1 MQAASAKPP
10 YFDYAATT
18 PTDPRVIEKMLCYLG
33 PDSCFSNPG
42 AGYQSGRDAAA
53 AIEKARRQLAD
64 LIQTEPSNIIWT
76 SGATESINLAIKGIA
91 HLFLTKVC
99 AGRRKHI
106 ITSAIEHA
114 AVLTTCRQL
123 EEFGFYVT
131 YLMPRKNGL
140 ITLAQVKQA
149 LRAETILVSLAHI
162 NNEIGVIQNIHEIAQ
177 LARAVE
183 VMFHVDSAQSL
194 GKIPID
200 CSELNVDFMSFS
212 GHKIYGPKGVGALYV
227 APGYRYLYPQICG
240 GSQEYGVRAGTLPT
254 HQIVGFG
261 YACLLAQ
268 QEMDEDAKRITRLAK
283 RLRNGLSQIEGV
295 CFNSGVQHCY
305 PGILNVSFSDIV
317 GKTLLPALPNLM
329 VSSGAVCDRHEEYSH
344 VLAALGKQPEATLR
358 ISLGR
363 FTTEQEVDDAIDQ
376 IKHAVELLR
385 QVEVI

>member
-1 MQAASAKPP
+1 MQVASAKPL

-18 PTDPRVIEKMLCYLG
+18 PTDPRVIEKMLGYLG
-33 PDSCFSNPG
+33 PDSCFYNPG

-53 AIEKARRQLAD
+53 AIEEARRQLAD
-64 LIQTEPSNIIWT
+64 LIQTEPAHIIWT
-76 SGATESINLAIKGIA
+76 SGATESINLAIKGVA
-91 HLFLTKVC
+91 HQFLREIC
-99 AGRRKHI
+99 GGRRKHI

-123 EEFGFYVT
+123 EEFGFHVT
-131 YLMPRKNGL
+131 YLTPQENGL
-140 ITLAQVKQA
+140 ITREQVQQA

-162 NNEIGVIQNIHEIAQ
+162 NNEIGVIQNIREIAQ
-177 LARAVE
+177 LTRAAP
-183 VMFHVDSAQSL
+183 VMFHVDAAQSL

-227 APGYRYLYPQICG
+227 APGYRELYPQICG
-240 GSQEYGVRAGTLPT
+240 GSQEGGVRAGTLPT

-261 YACLLAQ
+261 HACLLAK
-268 QEMDEDAKRITRLAK
+268 QEMNDDAKHINRLASH
-283 RLRNGLSQIEGV
+283 LRSSLSQIEGI
-295 CFNSGVQHCY
+295 CFNSGVQNYY

-329 VSSGAVCDRHEEYSH
+329 VSSGAACESHEEYSH
-344 VLAALGKQPEATLR
+344 VLVALGKQSEATLR

-363 FTTEQEVDDAIDQ
+363 FTTELEVEDAIGQ
-376 IKHAVELLR
+376 IKHAVQLLR